1 LKAEVAERRH
11 AEAEL
16 KSTLQEL
23 VQAGKMAALGQMAT
37 SITHE
42 LNQPLAALRTLSD
55 NALVYMQRGESD
67 QAQGNL
73 RVIGELTERMG
84 KITSQLKRFARK
96 SPSYLEPVAVAPAIS
111 NALFLL
117 DARIRGGAVRLQRE
131 EGAGQVWVIAES
143 NRLEQVLINLLS
155 NALDA
160 MAACADPVLTV
171 AVTLE
176 DDAVSIRVRDNG
188 PGLTPQARQHLFEPF
203 FTTKDQGAGLGLGLT
218 ISFSIV
224 GEFGGTLSALD
235 VPGGGAEFVIRL
247 KSVVLR
253 AADVE

>member
-1 LKAEVAERRH
+1 
-11 AEAEL
+11 
-16 KSTLQEL
+16 
-23 VQAGKMAALGQMAT
+23 
-37 SITHE
+37 
-42 LNQPLAALRTLSD
+42 
-55 NALVYMQRGESD
+55 
-67 QAQGNL
+67 
-73 RVIGELTERMG
+73 
-84 KITSQLKRFARK
+84 
-96 SPSYLEPVAVAPAIS
+96 
-111 NALFLL
+111 
-117 DARIRGGAVRLQRE
+117 
-131 EGAGQVWVIAES
+131 VIAES